1 MSSLVPSNN
10 YNHKRIASNRPWRS
24 DGIENAEN
32 VRDGV
37 SQLRQNSEMK
47 QVRSSKH
54 DGGAENGVCNN
65 PDMVTIEEVRFR
77 PICFTKCPPQKYAT
91 TVSDFTSGRAVG
103 RPSACGDMD
112 ILPPQTQGCYI

>member
-10 YNHKRIASNRPWRS
+10 YNHKRIASNHPWRS

-37 SQLRQNSEMK
+37 SQLRQNPGMK

-54 DGGAENGVCNN
+54 NGGAKNGASLNVHVNN
-65 PDMVTIEEVRFR
+65 HDMVTITQMVHEYLRGKMFGEGG
-77 PICFTKCPPQKYAT
+77 FTKVYW
-91 TVSDFTSGRAVG
+91 
-103 RPSACGDMD
+103 
-112 ILPPQTQGCYI
+112 